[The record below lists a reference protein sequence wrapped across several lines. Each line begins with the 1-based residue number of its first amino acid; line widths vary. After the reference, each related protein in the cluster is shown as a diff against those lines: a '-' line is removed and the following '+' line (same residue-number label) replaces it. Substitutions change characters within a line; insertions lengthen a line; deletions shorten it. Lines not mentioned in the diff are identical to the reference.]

1 MKNLKTYFITGTSR
15 GIGFELVRQ
24 LADGGHHIY
33 ATTQHP
39 ENAVKLTELQQKH
52 RDQIKILPLDI
63 EKDASVT
70 ALQQALESVG
80 DELVIDT
87 VINNSGVYLDRA
99 DSFELVDLEHV
110 RRTFEI
116 NTIGTMRVTRALMPF
131 LNRSTAPKLINIS
144 SLMGSIEDNTS
155 GGYYGYRISKTAI
168 NMFTKSF
175 AMDYPHIT
183 ALALHPGW
191 VQTDMGGTSAP
202 TSVEESVS
210 GLIKVIDAAGLKRTG
225 QFIDFEGDLLPW

>member
-15 GIGFELVRQ
+15 GIGLELVRQ
-24 LADGGHHIY
+24 LTDSGHTIF

-39 ENAVKLTELQQKH
+39 EKAQKLNELQEKH
-52 RDQIKILPLDI
+52 RDQIKILALDI
-63 EKDASVT
+63 ENDQSVA
-70 ALQQALESVG
+70 ALKQSLETG
-80 DELVIDT
+80 GQNLVIDT

-99 DSFELVDLEHV
+99 DSFESVDIDLV

-116 NTIGTMRVTRALMPF
+116 NTLGTMRVTRALLPF

-155 GGYYGYRISKTAI
+155 GGYYGYRISKSAI

-191 VQTDMGGTSAP
+191 VQTDMGGASAP

-225 QFIDFEGDLLPW
+225 HFIDFEGDLLPW